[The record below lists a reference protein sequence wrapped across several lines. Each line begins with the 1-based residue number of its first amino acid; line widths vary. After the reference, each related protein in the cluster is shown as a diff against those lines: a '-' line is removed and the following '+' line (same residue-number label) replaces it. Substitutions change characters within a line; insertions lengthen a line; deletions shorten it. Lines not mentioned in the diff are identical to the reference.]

1 MTTRLTHRSHLLG
14 IAAVAGSLALVW
26 THPALAQSMSTVA
39 ADTVVATEC
48 SVAVSP
54 LAFGV
59 YDPVV
64 ANASAVLD
72 GTATV
77 TLTCTKGAV
86 ASVGLDRG
94 LHTSGMTRRLRS
106 GTGDHLTYE
115 LHQDATRMMAWGDDL
130 MSMLTLGA
138 ATSMAPRYLTVHGRI
153 AGGQDVSGG
162 TYTDSITATVNF

>member
-1 MTTRLTHRSHLLG
+1 MTTRLSRRSRRLG
-14 IAAVAGSLALVW
+14 IAAVAGGLALVS
-26 THPALAQSMSTVA
+26 TSPALAQSMTTVA
-39 ADTVVATEC
+39 VDTVVATEC

-72 GTATV
+72 GTSTV
-77 TLTCTKGAV
+77 TLTCTKGAA

-94 LHTSGMTRRLRS
+94 LHAS
-106 GTGDHLTYE
+106 GTTRQMRSATGDQLTYE
-115 LHQDATRMMAWGDDL
+115 LHQDSARMFVWGDDV

-138 ATSMAPRYLTVHGRI
+138 ATSMAPRYLTVHGRVP
-153 AGGQDVSGG
+153 GGQDVSGG